1 MDEYIQ
7 VFATTEKKE
16 DAKKIARLLVQK
28 KLAGCVQMIGPISST
43 YWWKDKVETAGEW
56 LCLIKTRKSLFQE
69 LEKAIKKIHPYET
82 PEIIAMPI
90 VSGSKDYLKWL
101 DEELSKK

>member
-1 MDEYIQ
+1 MD
-7 VFATTEKKE
+7 TKE
-16 DAKKIARLLVQK
+16 
-28 KLAGCVQMIGPISST
+28 
-43 YWWKDKVETAGEW
+43 
-56 LCLIKTRKSLFQE
+56 SLFQE